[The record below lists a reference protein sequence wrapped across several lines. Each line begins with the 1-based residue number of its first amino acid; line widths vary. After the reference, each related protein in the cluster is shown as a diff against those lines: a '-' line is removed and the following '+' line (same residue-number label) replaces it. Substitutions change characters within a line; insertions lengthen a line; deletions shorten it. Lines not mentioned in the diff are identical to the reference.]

1 MNNNKLLPLSAAAV
15 AVLCSISSLAS
26 ANNKADEVVVS
37 ANRFEQPISSIL
49 APVTVVTR
57 EDIDHWQSNTVIDVL
72 QRLPGVDVSQSGGM
86 GQLSS
91 LYIRGTESRHVLV
104 LIDGVRLNQAGI
116 SGSSDMSQIPIS
128 LVQRIEYIRG
138 ARSAVYGSDAIG
150 GVVNII
156 TRRDNDGTTLNAGIG
171 SHGYQNYNGSTQQK
185 IGENTTV
192 TAAGAYT
199 YTKGFDVEARGNT
212 GNYPNGYPQPDK
224 DGFQNKTLWLGVE
237 HQFTTDISA
246 YARAYGYDNRT
257 NYDGFYSEN
266 KATKVSNLVDT
277 RKLSSRTYETGVNYH
292 YDAYSASLLGSYSH
306 AKDYNY
312 DPRHGQYGLFSN
324 LDESKQYNL
333 QWGNSYKLDKGTVSA
348 GVDYQ
353 RQSVE
358 PSSYTM
364 ISEKQTL
371 NNTGLY
377 FTGQYALLNSVT
389 AEAAIRS
396 DHNSEFNWHTTWQSG
411 LSWEFYDGYKLI
423 GSYATAYKAPN
434 LSQLYAY
441 SSSSWGTTKGN
452 PNLKPEESK
461 QWEVGVE
468 GTTGPLFWQLNA
480 YHNDID
486 NLIDYKQGFPVS
498 TYENIGKAEI
508 KGLEWV
514 GELDTGIFQH
524 QLTYQYV
531 DPRNKDT
538 DKVLARRTKQQ
549 VKYQLDWPIYSVD
562 MGLTYQYI
570 GSRYD
575 TAFYDNAPSQR
586 IKVGGV
592 SLWDLTAAY
601 PITSHLTIRG
611 KIANMFDKDYET
623 AYGYRT
629 AGREYFLTGSYNF

>member
-1 MNNNKLLPLSAAAV
+1 MNNKKSLPLSAAAL
-15 AVLCSISSLAS
+15 AVLCATSSLAS
-26 ANNKADEVVVS
+26 ANNKTDQVVVS

-72 QRLPGVDVSQSGGM
+72 RRLPGVDIAQNGGM
-86 GQLSS
+86 GQQSS
-91 LYIRGTESRHVLV
+91 LFIRGTESRHVLV

-138 ARSAVYGSDAIG
+138 ARSAVYGSDAVG

-171 SHGYQNYNGSTQQK
+171 PHSYQNYNGSTQQK

-192 TAAGAYT
+192 TAAAAYT
-199 YTKGFDVEARGNT
+199 HTKGFDLAPKEVSPRQ
-212 GNYPNGYPQPDK
+212 YDK
-224 DGFQNKTLWLGVE
+224 DGFLSKSLWLGVE
-237 HQFTTDISA
+237 HQFSSEILA

-257 NYDGFYSEN
+257 SYDVSEY
-266 KATKVSNLVDT
+266 AGVSVDT
-277 RKLSSRTYETGVNYH
+277 RKLYSRTYETGLKYH
-292 YDAYSASLLGSYSH
+292 QGKYSSSLMGSYGYS
-306 AKDYNY
+306 KDYNF
-312 DPRHGQYGLFSN
+312 DPRKGQYSESAN
-324 LDESKQYNL
+324 LDESKQYNI
-333 QWGNSYKLDKGTVSA
+333 QWGNSYLLDKGNISA
-348 GVDYQ
+348 GIDYQ
-353 RQSVE
+353 RQSIE
-358 PSSYTM
+358 PSSYAM
-364 ISEKQTL
+364 INEKQTL
-371 NNTGLY
+371 NNTGIYL
-377 FTGQYALLNSVT
+377 TGQYAIIDSVT

-396 DHNSEFNWHTTWQSG
+396 DHHSEFNWHTTWQSG
-411 LSWEFYDGYKLI
+411 LSWEFHEGYKLV

-434 LSQLYAY
+434 LTQLYAY
-441 SSSSWGTTKGN
+441 SSSAYGTTLGN

-461 QWEVGVE
+461 QWEIGVE
-468 GTTGPLFWQLNA
+468 GTTGPLFWQVNA

-486 NLIDYKQGFPVS
+486 NLIAYKSGYPTS
-498 TYENIGKAEI
+498 TYENIGEAEI
-508 KGLEWV
+508 KGVEWV
-514 GELDTGIFQH
+514 GEFETGILHH
-524 QLTYQYV
+524 QVTYQYV
-531 DPRNKDT
+531 DPRNKKT
-538 DKVLARRTKQQ
+538 DKVLERRAKQQ
-549 VKYQLDWPIYSVD
+549 VKYQLDWAIDKVD
-562 MGLTYQYI
+562 IGLTYQYI

-575 TAFYDNAPSQR
+575 NDYSQFPSRRVKQ
-586 IKVGGV
+586 GGV

>member
-1 MNNNKLLPLSAAAV
+1 MNNKKSLPLSAAAL
-15 AVLCSISSLAS
+15 AVLCATSSLAS
-26 ANNKADEVVVS
+26 ANNKTDQVVVS

-72 QRLPGVDVSQSGGM
+72 RRLPGVDIAQNGGM
-86 GQLSS
+86 GQQSS
-91 LYIRGTESRHVLV
+91 LFIRGTESRHVLV

-138 ARSAVYGSDAIG
+138 ARTAVYGSDAVG

-156 TRRDNDGTTLNAGIG
+156 TRRDNDGITLNAGIG
-171 SHGYQNYNGSTQQK
+171 SHSYQNYNGSTQQK

-199 YTKGFDVEARGNT
+199 HTKGFDLAPKEVSPRQ
-212 GNYPNGYPQPDK
+212 YDK
-224 DGFQNKTLWLGVE
+224 DGFLSKSLWLGVE
-237 HQFTTDISA
+237 HQFSSEILA

-257 NYDGFYSEN
+257 SYDVSEY
-266 KATKVSNLVDT
+266 AGVSVDT
-277 RKLSSRTYETGVNYH
+277 RKLYSRTYETGLKYH
-292 YDAYSASLLGSYSH
+292 QGKYSSSLMGSYGYS
-306 AKDYNY
+306 KDYNF
-312 DPRHGQYGLFSN
+312 DPRKGQYSESAN
-324 LDESKQYNL
+324 LDESKQYNI
-333 QWGNSYKLDKGTVSA
+333 QWGNSYLLDKGNISA
-348 GVDYQ
+348 GIDYQ
-353 RQSVE
+353 RQSIE
-358 PSSYTM
+358 PSSYAM
-364 ISEKQTL
+364 INEKQTL
-371 NNTGLY
+371 NNTGIYL
-377 FTGQYALLNSVT
+377 TGQYAIIDSVT

-396 DHNSEFNWHTTWQSG
+396 DHHSEFNWHTTWQSG
-411 LSWEFYDGYKLI
+411 LSWEFHEGYKLV

-434 LSQLYAY
+434 LTQLYAY
-441 SSSSWGTTKGN
+441 SSSAYGTTLGN

-461 QWEVGVE
+461 QWEIGVE
-468 GTTGPLFWQLNA
+468 GTTGPLFWQVNA

-486 NLIDYKQGFPVS
+486 NLIAYKSGYPTS
-498 TYENIGKAEI
+498 TYENIGEAEI
-508 KGLEWV
+508 KGVEWV
-514 GELDTGIFQH
+514 GEFETGILHH
-524 QLTYQYV
+524 QVTYQYV
-531 DPRNKDT
+531 DPRNKKT
-538 DKVLARRTKQQ
+538 DKVLERRAKQQ
-549 VKYQLDWPIYSVD
+549 VKYQLDWAIDKVD

-575 TAFYDNAPSQR
+575 NDYSQFPSRRVKQ
-586 IKVGGV
+586 GGV

>member
-1 MNNNKLLPLSAAAV
+1 MNNKKSLPLSAAAL
-15 AVLCSISSLAS
+15 AVLCATSSLAS
-26 ANNKADEVVVS
+26 ANNQADQVVVS

-57 EDIDHWQSNTVIDVL
+57 EDIDHWQSNTIIDVL
-72 QRLPGVDVSQSGGM
+72 RRLPGVDISQSGGM
-86 GQLSS
+86 GQQSS
-91 LYIRGTESRHVLV
+91 LFIRGTESRHVLV

-138 ARSAVYGSDAIG
+138 ARSAVYGSDAVG

-156 TRRDNDGTTLNAGIG
+156 TRRDNDGTTLNVGIG
-171 SHGYQNYNGSTQQK
+171 SHSYQNYNGSTQQK

-199 YTKGFDVEARGNT
+199 HTKGFDLAPKEVSPRQ
-212 GNYPNGYPQPDK
+212 YDK
-224 DGFQNKTLWLGVE
+224 DGFLSKSLWLGVE
-237 HQFTTDISA
+237 HQFSSEILA

-257 NYDGFYSEN
+257 SYDVSEY
-266 KATKVSNLVDT
+266 AGVSVDT
-277 RKLSSRTYETGVNYH
+277 RKLYSRTYETGLKYH
-292 YDAYSASLLGSYSH
+292 QGKYSSSLMGSYGYS
-306 AKDYNY
+306 KDYNF
-312 DPRHGQYGLFSN
+312 DPRKGQYSESAN
-324 LDESKQYNL
+324 LDESKQYNI
-333 QWGNSYKLDKGTVSA
+333 QWGNSYLLDKGNISA
-348 GVDYQ
+348 GIDYQ
-353 RQSVE
+353 RQSIE
-358 PSSYTM
+358 PSSYAM
-364 ISEKQTL
+364 INEKQTL
-371 NNTGLY
+371 NNTGIYL
-377 FTGQYALLNSVT
+377 TGQYAIIDSVT

-396 DHNSEFNWHTTWQSG
+396 DHHSEFNWYTTWQSG
-411 LSWEFYDGYKLI
+411 LSWEFYEGYKLV

-434 LSQLYAY
+434 LTQLYAY
-441 SSSSWGTTKGN
+441 SSSAYGTTLGN
-452 PNLKPEESK
+452 PSLKPEESK

-468 GTTGPLFWQLNA
+468 GTTGPLFWQVNT

-486 NLIDYKQGFPVS
+486 NLIAYKAGNPIS
-498 TYENIGKAEI
+498 SYENIGEAEI
-508 KGLEWV
+508 KGIEWV
-514 GELDTGIFQH
+514 GEFETGILHH
-524 QLTYQYV
+524 QVTYQYV
-531 DPRNKDT
+531 DPRNKKT
-538 DKVLARRTKQQ
+538 DKVLERRAKQQ
-549 VKYQLDWPIYSVD
+549 VKYQLDWAIDKVD

-575 TAFYDNAPSQR
+575 NDYSQWPSKR
-586 IKVGGV
+586 IKLGGV

>member
-1 MNNNKLLPLSAAAV
+1 MNKSKLLPLSVAAM
-15 AVLCSISSLAS
+15 AVLCGISSLAS
-26 ANNKADEVVVS
+26 ANNKSDEMVVS

-72 QRLPGVDVSQSGGM
+72 RRLPGVDIAQYGGI
-86 GQLSS
+86 GQQSS
-91 LYIRGTESRHVLV
+91 LFIRGSESRHVLV

-156 TRRDNDGTTLNAGIG
+156 TRRDNVGTTLNAGIG
-171 SHGYQNYNGSTQQK
+171 SYGYQNYNGSTQQK

-192 TAAGAYT
+192 TAAAAYT
-199 YTKGFDVEARGNT
+199 YTKGFDLAPKDVSPRD
-212 GNYPNGYPQPDK
+212 YDK
-224 DGFQNKTLWLGVE
+224 DGFLNKSLWLGVE
-237 HQFTTDISA
+237 HQLSSEISA

-257 NYDGFYSEN
+257 RYDASEYSG
-266 KATKVSNLVDT
+266 VRVDT
-277 RKLSSRTYETGVNYH
+277 RKLYSRTYETGVKYH
-292 YDAYSASLLGSYSH
+292 QNQYSTSLSGSYSYV
-306 AKDYNY
+306 KDYNF
-312 DPRHGQYGLFSN
+312 DPRQGQYASSSN
-324 LDESKQYNL
+324 LDESKQYNI
-333 QWGNSYKLDKGTVSA
+333 QWGNNYRLDKGNMSA
-348 GVDYQ
+348 GIDYQ
-353 RQSVE
+353 RQSIE
-358 PSSYTM
+358 PNGYALITKKETM
-364 ISEKQTL
+364 

-377 FTGQYALLNSVT
+377 LTGQYSFVDSVI
-389 AEAAIRS
+389 AEAAVRT
-396 DHNSEFNWHTTWQSG
+396 DHHSEFNWHTSWQSG
-411 LSWEFYDGYKLI
+411 LSWEFYDGYKLV

-441 SSSSWGTTKGN
+441 SSSNWGTTKGN

-461 QWEVGVE
+461 QWEIGVE
-468 GTTGPLFWQLNA
+468 GITGPLFWQINA

-486 NLIDYKQGFPVS
+486 NLIEYKYGNFIN

-508 KGLEWV
+508 KGIEWV
-514 GELDTGIFQH
+514 GEFSTGFLHH

-531 DPRNKDT
+531 DPRNKKT
-538 DKVLARRTKQQ
+538 NKVLERRAKQQ
-549 VKYQLDWPIYSVD
+549 VKYQLDWNIAEVD
-562 MGLTYQYI
+562 MGLTYHYI

-575 TAFYDNAPSQR
+575 NDFSQSPSKRLKQ
-586 IKVGGV
+586 GGV

-601 PITSHLTIRG
+601 PITSQLTIRG

>member
-1 MNNNKLLPLSAAAV
+1 MNNKKLLPLSAAAL
-15 AVLCSISSLAS
+15 AVLCSIPSLAS
-26 ANNKADEVVVS
+26 GNSQSDQLVVS

-72 QRLPGVDVSQSGGM
+72 RRLPGVDIGQSGGM
-86 GQLSS
+86 GQQSS
-91 LYIRGTESRHVLV
+91 LFIRGTESRHVLV

-138 ARSAVYGSDAIG
+138 ARSAVYGSDAVG

-171 SHGYQNYNGSTQQK
+171 SHSYQNYNGSTQQK

-199 YTKGFDVEARGNT
+199 HTKGFDLAPKDVSPRQ
-212 GNYPNGYPQPDK
+212 YDK
-224 DGFQNKTLWLGVE
+224 DGFLSKSLWLGIE
-237 HQFTTDISA
+237 HQFSSEILA

-257 NYDGFYSEN
+257 NYDVSEY
-266 KATKVSNLVDT
+266 AGLSVDT
-277 RKLSSRTYETGVNYH
+277 RKLYSRTYETGLKYH
-292 YDAYSASLLGSYSH
+292 QGKYSSSLMGSYGYS
-306 AKDYNY
+306 KDYNF
-312 DPRHGQYGLFSN
+312 DPRKGQYSESAN
-324 LDESKQYNL
+324 LDESKQYNI
-333 QWGNSYKLDKGTVSA
+333 QWGNSYLLDKGNISA

-353 RQSVE
+353 RQSIE
-358 PSSYTM
+358 PSSYAM

-371 NNTGLY
+371 NNTGIYL
-377 FTGQYALLNSVT
+377 TGQYAIIDSVT

-396 DHNSEFNWHTTWQSG
+396 DHHSEFNWHTTWQSG
-411 LSWEFYDGYKLI
+411 LSWEFYEGYKLI

-434 LSQLYAY
+434 LTQLYAY
-441 SSSSWGTTKGN
+441 SSSAYGTTLGN

-461 QWEVGVE
+461 QWEIGVE
-468 GTTGPLFWQLNA
+468 GTTGPLFWQVNA

-486 NLIDYKQGFPVS
+486 NLIAYKAGNPIS
-498 TYENIGKAEI
+498 SYENIGEAEI
-508 KGLEWV
+508 KGIEWV
-514 GELDTGIFQH
+514 GEFETGVLHH
-524 QLTYQYV
+524 QVTYQYI
-531 DPRNKDT
+531 DPRNKKT
-538 DKVLARRTKQQ
+538 DKILERRAKQQ
-549 VKYQLDWPIYSVD
+549 VKYQLDWAIDKVD

-575 TAFYDNAPSQR
+575 NDYSQFPSRRVKQ
-586 IKVGGV
+586 GGV

>member
-1 MNNNKLLPLSAAAV
+1 MNNKKLLPLSAAAL
-15 AVLCSISSLAS
+15 AVLCSIPSLAS
-26 ANNKADEVVVS
+26 GNSQSDQLVVS

-72 QRLPGVDVSQSGGM
+72 RRLPGVDIAQSGGM
-86 GQLSS
+86 GQQSS
-91 LYIRGTESRHVLV
+91 LFIRGTESRHVLV

-138 ARSAVYGSDAIG
+138 ARSAVYGSDAVG

-171 SHGYQNYNGSTQQK
+171 SHSYQNYNGSTQQK

-199 YTKGFDVEARGNT
+199 HTKGFDLAPKDVSPRQ
-212 GNYPNGYPQPDK
+212 YDK
-224 DGFQNKTLWLGVE
+224 DGFLSKSLWLGIE
-237 HQFTTDISA
+237 HQFSSEILA

-257 NYDGFYSEN
+257 NYDVSEY
-266 KATKVSNLVDT
+266 AGLSVDT
-277 RKLSSRTYETGVNYH
+277 RKLYSRTYETGLKYH
-292 YDAYSASLLGSYSH
+292 QGKYSSSLMGSYGYS
-306 AKDYNY
+306 KDYNF
-312 DPRHGQYGLFSN
+312 DPRKGQYSESAN
-324 LDESKQYNL
+324 LDESKQYNI
-333 QWGNSYKLDKGTVSA
+333 QWGNSYLLDKGNISA

-353 RQSVE
+353 RQSIE
-358 PSSYTM
+358 PSSYAM

-371 NNTGLY
+371 NNTGIYL
-377 FTGQYALLNSVT
+377 TGQYAIIDSVT

-396 DHNSEFNWHTTWQSG
+396 DHHSEFNWHTTWQSG
-411 LSWEFYDGYKLI
+411 LSWEFYEGYKLI

-434 LSQLYAY
+434 LTQLYAY
-441 SSSSWGTTKGN
+441 SSSAYGTTLGN

-461 QWEVGVE
+461 QWEIGVE
-468 GTTGPLFWQLNA
+468 GTTGPLFWQVNA

-486 NLIDYKQGFPVS
+486 NLIAYKAGNPIS
-498 TYENIGKAEI
+498 SYENIGEAEI
-508 KGLEWV
+508 KGIEWV
-514 GELDTGIFQH
+514 GEFETGVLHH
-524 QLTYQYV
+524 QVTYQYIG
-531 DPRNKDT
+531 PRNKKT
-538 DKVLARRTKQQ
+538 DKILERRAKQQ
-549 VKYQLDWPIYSVD
+549 IKYQLDWNVANVD
-562 MGLTYQYI
+562 WGLTYQYI

-575 TAFYDNAPSQR
+575 KDFSQYDLSTKDYKRLKQ
-586 IKVGGV
+586 GGV
-592 SLWDLTAAY
+592 SLWDITAAY

>member
-1 MNNNKLLPLSAAAV
+1 MNNKKSQPLSAAAL
-15 AVLCSISSLAS
+15 AVLCATSSLAS
-26 ANNKADEVVVS
+26 ANNKTDQVVVS

-72 QRLPGVDVSQSGGM
+72 RRLPGVDIAQNGGM
-86 GQLSS
+86 GQQSS
-91 LYIRGTESRHVLV
+91 LFIRGTESRHVLV

-138 ARSAVYGSDAIG
+138 ARSAVYGSDAVG

-156 TRRDNDGTTLNAGIG
+156 TRRDNDGITLNAGIG
-171 SHGYQNYNGSTQQK
+171 SHSYQNYNGSTQQK

-199 YTKGFDVEARGNT
+199 HTKGFDLAPKEVSPRQ
-212 GNYPNGYPQPDK
+212 YDK
-224 DGFQNKTLWLGVE
+224 DGFLSKSLWLGVE
-237 HQFTTDISA
+237 HQFSSEILA

-257 NYDGFYSEN
+257 SYDVSEY
-266 KATKVSNLVDT
+266 AGVSVDT
-277 RKLSSRTYETGVNYH
+277 RKLYSRTYETGLKYH
-292 YDAYSASLLGSYSH
+292 QGKYSSSLMGSYGYS
-306 AKDYNY
+306 KDYNF
-312 DPRHGQYGLFSN
+312 DPRKGQYSESAN
-324 LDESKQYNL
+324 LDESKQYNI
-333 QWGNSYKLDKGTVSA
+333 QWGNSYLLDKGNISA
-348 GVDYQ
+348 GIDYQ
-353 RQSVE
+353 RQSIE
-358 PSSYTM
+358 PSSYAM
-364 ISEKQTL
+364 INEKQTL
-371 NNTGLY
+371 NNTGIYL
-377 FTGQYALLNSVT
+377 TGQYAIIDSVT

-396 DHNSEFNWHTTWQSG
+396 DHHSEFNWHTTWQSG
-411 LSWEFYDGYKLI
+411 LSWEFHEGYKLV

-434 LSQLYAY
+434 LTQLYAY
-441 SSSSWGTTKGN
+441 SSSAYGTTLGN

-461 QWEVGVE
+461 QWEIGVE
-468 GTTGPLFWQLNA
+468 GTTGPLFWQVNA

-486 NLIDYKQGFPVS
+486 NLIAYKSGYPTS
-498 TYENIGKAEI
+498 TYENIGEAEI
-508 KGLEWV
+508 KGVEWV
-514 GELDTGIFQH
+514 GEFETGILHH
-524 QLTYQYV
+524 QVTYQYV
-531 DPRNKDT
+531 DPRNKKT
-538 DKVLARRTKQQ
+538 DKVLERRAKQQ
-549 VKYQLDWPIYSVD
+549 VKYQLDWAIDKVD

-575 TAFYDNAPSQR
+575 NDYSQFPSRRVKQ
-586 IKVGGV
+586 GGV

>member
-1 MNNNKLLPLSAAAV
+1 MMNKSKLLPLSVAAM
-15 AVLCSISSLAS
+15 AVLCGISSLAS
-26 ANNKADEVVVS
+26 ANNKSDEMVVS

-72 QRLPGVDVSQSGGM
+72 RRLPGVDIAQYGGI
-86 GQLSS
+86 GQQSS
-91 LYIRGTESRHVLV
+91 LFIRGSESRHVLV

-156 TRRDNDGTTLNAGIG
+156 TRRDNVGTTLNAGIG
-171 SHGYQNYNGSTQQK
+171 SYGYQNYNGSTQQK

-192 TAAGAYT
+192 TAAAAYT
-199 YTKGFDVEARGNT
+199 YTKGFDLAPKDVSPRD
-212 GNYPNGYPQPDK
+212 YDK
-224 DGFQNKTLWLGVE
+224 DGFLNKSLWLGVE
-237 HQFTTDISA
+237 HQLSSEISA

-257 NYDGFYSEN
+257 RYDASEYSG
-266 KATKVSNLVDT
+266 VRVDT
-277 RKLSSRTYETGVNYH
+277 RKLYSRTYETGVKYH
-292 YDAYSASLLGSYSH
+292 QNQYSTSLSGSYSYV
-306 AKDYNY
+306 KDYNF
-312 DPRHGQYGLFSN
+312 DPRQGQYASSSN
-324 LDESKQYNL
+324 LDESKQYNI
-333 QWGNSYKLDKGTVSA
+333 QWGNNYRLDKGNMSA
-348 GVDYQ
+348 GIDYQ
-353 RQSVE
+353 RQSIE
-358 PSSYTM
+358 PNGYALITKKETM
-364 ISEKQTL
+364 

-377 FTGQYALLNSVT
+377 LTGQYSFVDSVI
-389 AEAAIRS
+389 AEAAVRT
-396 DHNSEFNWHTTWQSG
+396 DHHSEFNWHTSWQSG
-411 LSWEFYDGYKLI
+411 LSWEFYDGYKLV

-441 SSSSWGTTKGN
+441 SSSNWGTTKGN

-461 QWEVGVE
+461 QWEIGVE
-468 GTTGPLFWQLNA
+468 GITGPLFWQINA

-486 NLIDYKQGFPVS
+486 NLIEYKYGNFIN

-508 KGLEWV
+508 KGIEWV
-514 GELDTGIFQH
+514 GEFSTGFLHH

-531 DPRNKDT
+531 DPRNKKT
-538 DKVLARRTKQQ
+538 NKVLERRAKQQ
-549 VKYQLDWPIYSVD
+549 VKYQLDWNIAEVD
-562 MGLTYQYI
+562 MGLTYHYI

-575 TAFYDNAPSQR
+575 NDFSQSPSKRLKQ
-586 IKVGGV
+586 GGV

-601 PITSHLTIRG
+601 PITSQLTIRG

>member
-1 MNNNKLLPLSAAAV
+1 MNNKKSLPLSAAAL
-15 AVLCSISSLAS
+15 AVLCATSSLAS
-26 ANNKADEVVVS
+26 ANNQADQVVVS

-57 EDIDHWQSNTVIDVL
+57 EDIDHWQSNTIIDVL
-72 QRLPGVDVSQSGGM
+72 RRLPGVDIAQNGGM
-86 GQLSS
+86 GQQSS
-91 LYIRGTESRHVLV
+91 LFIRGTESRHVLV
-104 LIDGVRLNQAGI
+104 LIDGIRLNQAGI

-138 ARSAVYGSDAIG
+138 ARSAVYGSDAVG

-171 SHGYQNYNGSTQQK
+171 SHSYQNYNGSTQQK

-199 YTKGFDVEARGNT
+199 HTKGFDLAPKEVSPRQ
-212 GNYPNGYPQPDK
+212 YDK
-224 DGFQNKTLWLGVE
+224 DGFLSKSLWLGVE
-237 HQFTTDISA
+237 HQFSSEILA

-257 NYDGFYSEN
+257 SYDVSEY
-266 KATKVSNLVDT
+266 AGVSVDT
-277 RKLSSRTYETGVNYH
+277 RKLYSRTYETGLKYH
-292 YDAYSASLLGSYSH
+292 QGKYSSSLMGSYGYS
-306 AKDYNY
+306 KDYNF
-312 DPRHGQYGLFSN
+312 DPRKGQYSESAN
-324 LDESKQYNL
+324 LDESKQYNI
-333 QWGNSYKLDKGTVSA
+333 QWGNSYLLDKGNISA
-348 GVDYQ
+348 GIDYQ
-353 RQSVE
+353 RQSIE
-358 PSSYTM
+358 PSSYAM
-364 ISEKQTL
+364 INEKQTL
-371 NNTGLY
+371 NNTGIYL
-377 FTGQYALLNSVT
+377 TGQYAIIDSVT

-396 DHNSEFNWHTTWQSG
+396 DHHSEFNWHTTWQSG
-411 LSWEFYDGYKLI
+411 LSWEFYEGYKLV

-434 LSQLYAY
+434 LTQLYAY
-441 SSSSWGTTKGN
+441 SSSAYGTTLGN
-452 PNLKPEESK
+452 PSLKPEESK

-468 GTTGPLFWQLNA
+468 GTTGPLFWQVNA

-486 NLIDYKQGFPVS
+486 NLIAYKAGNPIS
-498 TYENIGKAEI
+498 SYENIGEAEI
-508 KGLEWV
+508 KGIEWV
-514 GELDTGIFQH
+514 GEFETGILHH
-524 QLTYQYV
+524 QVTYQYV
-531 DPRNKDT
+531 DPRNKKT
-538 DKVLARRTKQQ
+538 DKVLERRAKQQ
-549 VKYQLDWPIYSVD
+549 VKYQLDWAIDKVD

-575 TAFYDNAPSQR
+575 NDYSQWPSKR
-586 IKVGGV
+586 IKLGGV

>member
-1 MNNNKLLPLSAAAV
+1 MNNKKSLPLSAAAL
-15 AVLCSISSLAS
+15 AVLCATSSLAS
-26 ANNKADEVVVS
+26 ANNKTDQVVVS

-72 QRLPGVDVSQSGGM
+72 RRLPGVDIAQNGGM
-86 GQLSS
+86 GQQSS
-91 LYIRGTESRHVLV
+91 LFIRGTESRHVLV

-138 ARSAVYGSDAIG
+138 ARSAVYGSDAVG

-171 SHGYQNYNGSTQQK
+171 SHSYQNYNGSTQQK

-199 YTKGFDVEARGNT
+199 HTKGFDIEARGNT
-212 GNYPNGYPQPDK
+212 GGGPQPDK
-224 DGFQNKTLWLGVE
+224 DGFLNKTLWLGVE
-237 HQFTTDISA
+237 HQFSSDLSA

-257 NYDGFYSEN
+257 SYDGTP
-266 KATKVSNLVDT
+266 ADT
-277 RKLSSRTYETGVNYH
+277 RKLYSRTYESGLKYANGK
-292 YDAYSASLLGSYSH
+292 YSTSLLGSYSH
-306 AKDYNY
+306 MKDYNY
-312 DPRHGQYGLFSN
+312 NYHNGRYGSGSVI
-324 LDESKQYNL
+324 DESDQYNF
-333 QWGNSYKLDKGTVSA
+333 QWGNSYRLEKGNISA

-353 RQSVE
+353 RQSIE
-358 PSSYTM
+358 PGGYTM
-364 ISEKQTL
+364 TSKKETV
-371 NNTGLY
+371 NNTGIYL
-377 FTGQYALLNSVT
+377 TGQYALIDSVS
-389 AEAAIRS
+389 AEGAVRS
-396 DHNSEFNWHTTWQSG
+396 DHYSEFNWHTTWQSG
-411 LSWEFYDGYKLI
+411 LSWEFYDGYKII

-434 LSQLYAY
+434 LGQLYTDNVA
-441 SSSSWGTTKGN
+441 WNIKGN

-461 QWEVGVE
+461 QWEIGLE
-468 GTTGPLFWQLNA
+468 GETGLLFWQLTGYENE
-480 YHNDID
+480 IT
-486 NLIDYKQGFPVS
+486 NLIDFTTDPV
-498 TYENIGKAEI
+498 TYASSYNNIGKAKI
-508 KGLEWV
+508 KGVEWN
-514 GELDTGIFQH
+514 GELQTGLFSH
-524 QLTYQYV
+524 QLTLQYL
-531 DPRNKDT
+531 DPRNEKT
-538 DKVLARRTKQQ
+538 NKVLNRRAKQQ
-549 VKYQLDWPIYSVD
+549 VKYQLDWNIAALD

-575 TAFYDNAPSQR
+575 INETYQR
-586 IKVGGV
+586 TKVGGV
-592 SLWDLTAAY
+592 SIWDLTAAY

>member
-1 MNNNKLLPLSAAAV
+1 MNNKKSLPLSAAAL
-15 AVLCSISSLAS
+15 AVLCATSFLAS
-26 ANNKADEVVVS
+26 ANNQADQVVVS

-72 QRLPGVDVSQSGGM
+72 RRLPGVDISQSGGM
-86 GQLSS
+86 GQQSS
-91 LYIRGTESRHVLV
+91 LFIRGTESRHVLV

-138 ARSAVYGSDAIG
+138 ARSAVYGSDAVG

-171 SHGYQNYNGSTQQK
+171 SHSYQNYNGSTQQK

-199 YTKGFDVEARGNT
+199 HTKGFDVEARGNT
-212 GNYPNGYPQPDK
+212 GGGPQPDK
-224 DGFQNKTLWLGVE
+224 DGFLNKTLWLGVE
-237 HQFTTDISA
+237 HQFSSDLSA

-257 NYDGFYSEN
+257 SYDGTP
-266 KATKVSNLVDT
+266 ADT
-277 RKLSSRTYETGVNYH
+277 RKLYSRTYESGLK
-292 YDAYSASLLGSYSH
+292 YSNGKYSTSLLGSYSH
-306 AKDYNY
+306 MKDYNY
-312 DPRHGQYGLFSN
+312 NYHNGRYGSGSVI
-324 LDESKQYNL
+324 DESDQYNF
-333 QWGNSYKLDKGTVSA
+333 QWGNSYRLEKGNISA

-353 RQSVE
+353 RQSIE
-358 PSSYTM
+358 PGGYTM
-364 ISEKQTL
+364 TSKKETV
-371 NNTGLY
+371 NNTGIYL
-377 FTGQYALLNSVT
+377 TGQYALIDSVT
-389 AEAAIRS
+389 AEGAVRS
-396 DHNSEFNWHTTWQSG
+396 DHYSEFNWHTTWQSG

-434 LSQLYAY
+434 LGQLYTDNVA
-441 SSSSWGTTKGN
+441 WNIKGN

-461 QWEVGVE
+461 QWEIGLE
-468 GTTGPLFWQLNA
+468 GETGLLFWQLTGYENE
-480 YHNDID
+480 IT
-486 NLIDYKQGFPVS
+486 NLIDFTTDPV
-498 TYENIGKAEI
+498 TYASSYNNIGKAKI
-508 KGLEWV
+508 KGVEWN
-514 GELDTGIFQH
+514 GELQTGLFSH
-524 QLTYQYV
+524 QLTLQYL
-531 DPRNKDT
+531 DPRNEKT
-538 DKVLARRTKQQ
+538 NKVLNRRAKQQ
-549 VKYQLDWPIYSVD
+549 VKYQLDWSIAAVD

-570 GSRYD
+570 GKRYD
-575 TAFYDNAPSQR
+575 INETYQR
-586 IKVGGV
+586 TKVGGV

>member
-1 MNNNKLLPLSAAAV
+1 MNKSKLLPLSVAAM
-15 AVLCSISSLAS
+15 AVLCGISSLAS
-26 ANNKADEVVVS
+26 ANNKSDEMVVS

-72 QRLPGVDVSQSGGM
+72 RRLPGVDIAQYGGI
-86 GQLSS
+86 GQQSS
-91 LYIRGTESRHVLV
+91 LFIRGSESRHVLV

-156 TRRDNDGTTLNAGIG
+156 TRRDNVGTTLNAGIG
-171 SHGYQNYNGSTQQK
+171 SYGYQNYNGSTQQK

-192 TAAGAYT
+192 TAAAAYT
-199 YTKGFDVEARGNT
+199 YTKGFDLAPKDVSPRD
-212 GNYPNGYPQPDK
+212 YDK
-224 DGFQNKTLWLGVE
+224 DGFLNKSLWLGVE
-237 HQFTTDISA
+237 HQLSSEISA

-257 NYDGFYSEN
+257 RYDASEYSG
-266 KATKVSNLVDT
+266 VRVDT
-277 RKLSSRTYETGVNYH
+277 RKLYSRTYETGVKYH
-292 YDAYSASLLGSYSH
+292 QNQYSTSLSGSYSYV
-306 AKDYNY
+306 KDYNF
-312 DPRHGQYGLFSN
+312 DPRQGQYASSSN
-324 LDESKQYNL
+324 LDESKQYNI
-333 QWGNSYKLDKGTVSA
+333 QWGNNYRLDKGNISA
-348 GVDYQ
+348 GIDYQ
-353 RQSVE
+353 RQSIE
-358 PSSYTM
+358 PNGYALITKKETM
-364 ISEKQTL
+364 

-377 FTGQYALLNSVT
+377 LTGQYSFVDSVI
-389 AEAAIRS
+389 AEAAVRT
-396 DHNSEFNWHTTWQSG
+396 DHHSEFNWHTSWQSG
-411 LSWEFYDGYKLI
+411 LSWEFYDGYKLV

-441 SSSSWGTTKGN
+441 SSSNWGTTKGN

-461 QWEVGVE
+461 QWEIGVE
-468 GTTGPLFWQLNA
+468 GITGPLFWQINA

-486 NLIDYKQGFPVS
+486 NLIEYKYGNFIN

-508 KGLEWV
+508 KGIEWV
-514 GELDTGIFQH
+514 GEFSTSFLHH

-531 DPRNKDT
+531 DPRNKKT
-538 DKVLARRTKQQ
+538 NKVLERRAKQQ
-549 VKYQLDWPIYSVD
+549 VKYQLDWNIAEVD
-562 MGLTYQYI
+562 MGLTYHYI

-575 TAFYDNAPSQR
+575 NDFSQSPSKRLKQ
-586 IKVGGV
+586 GGV

-601 PITSHLTIRG
+601 PITSQLTIRG

>member
-15 AVLCSISSLAS
+15 AVLCGVSSLAS
-26 ANNKADEVVVS
+26 ANNKTDEVVVS

-72 QRLPGVDVSQSGGM
+72 RRLPGVDIAQNGGM
-86 GQLSS
+86 GQQSS
-91 LYIRGTESRHVLV
+91 LFIRGTESRHVLV

-199 YTKGFDVEARGNT
+199 YTKGFDLAPKEVSPRQ
-212 GNYPNGYPQPDK
+212 YDK
-224 DGFQNKTLWLGVE
+224 DGFLNKTLWLGIE
-237 HQFTTDISA
+237 HQFTSDVSA

-257 NYDGFYSEN
+257 DYDTSEYN
-266 KATKVSNLVDT
+266 GVSVDT
-277 RKLSSRTYETGVNYH
+277 RKLYSRTYETGLKYH
-292 YDAYSASLLGSYSH
+292 NDRYSTSLMGSYSH
-306 AKDYNY
+306 VKDYNY
-312 DPRHGQYGLFSN
+312 DPKQGQYGANAN
-324 LDESKQYNL
+324 LDESSQYNI
-333 QWGNSYKLDKGTVSA
+333 QWGNSYLLDKGNISA

-353 RQSVE
+353 RQSIE
-358 PSSYTM
+358 PSSYTI

-371 NNTGLY
+371 NNTGIYL
-377 FTGQYALLNSVT
+377 TGQYAVIDSVT

-396 DHNSEFNWHTTWQSG
+396 DHHSEFNWHTTWQSG
-411 LSWEFYDGYKLI
+411 LSWEFYEGYKLV

-434 LSQLYAY
+434 LTQLYAY
-441 SSSSWGTTKGN
+441 SSSVYGTTIGN

-486 NLIDYKQGFPVS
+486 NLIASYKPGKS
-498 TYENIGKAEI
+498 ITSYENIGEAEI
-508 KGLEWV
+508 KGVEWV
-514 GELDTGIFQH
+514 GEFETGIFQH
-524 QLTYQYV
+524 QVTYQYV
-531 DPRNKDT
+531 DPRNKKT
-538 DKVLARRTKQQ
+538 DNVLERRAKQQ
-549 VKYQLDWPIYSVD
+549 VKYQLDWSIDKID

-575 TAFYDNAPSQR
+575 NDYSQWPYKR
-586 IKVGGV
+586 VKLGGV

>member
-1 MNNNKLLPLSAAAV
+1 MNNKKLLPLSAAAL
-15 AVLCSISSLAS
+15 AVLCSIPSLAS
-26 ANNKADEVVVS
+26 GNSQSDQLVVS

-72 QRLPGVDVSQSGGM
+72 RRLPGVDIAQSGGM
-86 GQLSS
+86 GQQSS
-91 LYIRGTESRHVLV
+91 LFIRGTESRHVLV

-138 ARSAVYGSDAIG
+138 ARSAVYGSDAVG

-171 SHGYQNYNGSTQQK
+171 SHSYQNYNGSTQQK

-199 YTKGFDVEARGNT
+199 HTKGFDLAPKDVSPRQ
-212 GNYPNGYPQPDK
+212 YDK
-224 DGFQNKTLWLGVE
+224 DGFLSKSLWLGIE
-237 HQFTTDISA
+237 HQFSSEILA

-257 NYDGFYSEN
+257 NYDVSEY
-266 KATKVSNLVDT
+266 AGLSVDT
-277 RKLSSRTYETGVNYH
+277 RKLYSRTYETGLKYH
-292 YDAYSASLLGSYSH
+292 QGKYSSSLMGSYGYS
-306 AKDYNY
+306 KDYNF
-312 DPRHGQYGLFSN
+312 DPRKGQYSESAN
-324 LDESKQYNL
+324 LDESKQYNI
-333 QWGNSYKLDKGTVSA
+333 QWGNSYLLDKGNISA

-353 RQSVE
+353 RQSIE
-358 PSSYTM
+358 PSSYAM

-371 NNTGLY
+371 NNTGIYL
-377 FTGQYALLNSVT
+377 TGQYAIIDSVT

-396 DHNSEFNWHTTWQSG
+396 DHHSEFNWHTTWQSG
-411 LSWEFYDGYKLI
+411 LSWEFYEGYKLI

-434 LSQLYAY
+434 LTQLYAY
-441 SSSSWGTTKGN
+441 SSSAYGTTLGN

-461 QWEVGVE
+461 QWEIGVE
-468 GTTGPLFWQLNA
+468 GTTGPLFWQVNA

-486 NLIDYKQGFPVS
+486 NLIAYKAGNPIS
-498 TYENIGKAEI
+498 SYENIGEAEI
-508 KGLEWV
+508 KGIEWV
-514 GELDTGIFQH
+514 GEFETGVLHH
-524 QLTYQYV
+524 QVTYQYV
-531 DPRNKDT
+531 DPRNKKT
-538 DKVLARRTKQQ
+538 DKVLERRAKQQ
-549 VKYQLDWPIYSVD
+549 VKYQLDWAIDKVD

-575 TAFYDNAPSQR
+575 NDYSQFPSRRVKQ
-586 IKVGGV
+586 GGV

>member
-1 MNNNKLLPLSAAAV
+1 MNNKKSLPLSAAAL
-15 AVLCSISSLAS
+15 AVLCATSSLAS
-26 ANNKADEVVVS
+26 ANNQADQVVVS

-57 EDIDHWQSNTVIDVL
+57 EDIDHWQSNTIIDVL
-72 QRLPGVDVSQSGGM
+72 RRLPGVDISQSGGM
-86 GQLSS
+86 GQQSS
-91 LYIRGTESRHVLV
+91 LFIRGTESRHVLV

-138 ARSAVYGSDAIG
+138 ARSAVYGSDAVG

-171 SHGYQNYNGSTQQK
+171 SHSYQNYNGSTQQK

-199 YTKGFDVEARGNT
+199 HTKGFDLAPKEVSPRQ
-212 GNYPNGYPQPDK
+212 YDK
-224 DGFQNKTLWLGVE
+224 DGFLSKSLWLGVE
-237 HQFTTDISA
+237 HQFSSEILA

-257 NYDGFYSEN
+257 SYDVSEY
-266 KATKVSNLVDT
+266 AGVSVDT
-277 RKLSSRTYETGVNYH
+277 RKLYSRTYETGLKYH
-292 YDAYSASLLGSYSH
+292 QGKYSSSLMGSYGYS
-306 AKDYNY
+306 KDYNF
-312 DPRHGQYGLFSN
+312 DPRKGQYSESAN
-324 LDESKQYNL
+324 LDESKQYNI
-333 QWGNSYKLDKGTVSA
+333 QWGNSYLLDKGNISA
-348 GVDYQ
+348 GIDYQ
-353 RQSVE
+353 RQSIE
-358 PSSYTM
+358 PSSYAM
-364 ISEKQTL
+364 INEKQTL
-371 NNTGLY
+371 NNTGIYL
-377 FTGQYALLNSVT
+377 TGQYAIIDSVT

-396 DHNSEFNWHTTWQSG
+396 DHHSEFNWHTTWQSG
-411 LSWEFYDGYKLI
+411 LSWEFYEGYKLV

-434 LSQLYAY
+434 LTQLYAY
-441 SSSSWGTTKGN
+441 SSSAYGTTLGN
-452 PNLKPEESK
+452 PSLKPEESK

-468 GTTGPLFWQLNA
+468 GTTGPLFWQVNA

-486 NLIDYKQGFPVS
+486 NLIAYKAGNPIS
-498 TYENIGKAEI
+498 SYENIGEAEI
-508 KGLEWV
+508 KGIEWV
-514 GELDTGIFQH
+514 GEFETGILHH
-524 QLTYQYV
+524 QVTYQYV
-531 DPRNKDT
+531 DPRNKKT
-538 DKVLARRTKQQ
+538 DKVLERRAKQQ
-549 VKYQLDWPIYSVD
+549 VKYQLDWAIDKVD

-575 TAFYDNAPSQR
+575 NDYSQWPSKR
-586 IKVGGV
+586 IKLGGV

>member
-1 MNNNKLLPLSAAAV
+1 MNNKKSLPLSAAAL
-15 AVLCSISSLAS
+15 AVLCATSFLAS
-26 ANNKADEVVVS
+26 ANNQADQVVVS

-72 QRLPGVDVSQSGGM
+72 RRLPGVDISQSGGM
-86 GQLSS
+86 GQQSS
-91 LYIRGTESRHVLV
+91 LFIRGTESRHVLV
-104 LIDGVRLNQAGI
+104 LIDGIRLNQAGI

-138 ARSAVYGSDAIG
+138 ARSAVYGSDAVG

-171 SHGYQNYNGSTQQK
+171 SHSHQNYNGSTQQK

-199 YTKGFDVEARGNT
+199 HTKGFDLAPKEVSPRQ
-212 GNYPNGYPQPDK
+212 YDK
-224 DGFQNKTLWLGVE
+224 DGFLSKSLWLGVE
-237 HQFTTDISA
+237 HQFSSEIIA

-257 NYDGFYSEN
+257 SYDVSEY
-266 KATKVSNLVDT
+266 AGVSVDT
-277 RKLSSRTYETGVNYH
+277 RKLYSRTYETGLKYH
-292 YDAYSASLLGSYSH
+292 QGKYSSSLMGSYGYS
-306 AKDYNY
+306 KDYNF
-312 DPRHGQYGLFSN
+312 DPRKGQYSESTN
-324 LDESKQYNL
+324 LDESKQYNI
-333 QWGNSYKLDKGTVSA
+333 QWGNSYLLDKGNISA
-348 GVDYQ
+348 GIDYQ
-353 RQSVE
+353 RQSIE
-358 PSSYTM
+358 PSSYAM
-364 ISEKQTL
+364 INEKQTL
-371 NNTGLY
+371 NNTGIYL
-377 FTGQYALLNSVT
+377 TGQYAIIDSVT

-396 DHNSEFNWHTTWQSG
+396 DHHSEFDWHTTWQSG
-411 LSWEFYDGYKLI
+411 LSWEFYDGYKLV

-434 LSQLYAY
+434 LTQLYAY
-441 SSSSWGTTKGN
+441 SSSVYGTTLGN
-452 PNLKPEESK
+452 PSLKPEESK
-461 QWEVGVE
+461 QWEIGVE
-468 GTTGPLFWQLNA
+468 GTTGPLFWQVNA

-486 NLIDYKQGFPVS
+486 NLIAYKSGYPTS
-498 TYENIGKAEI
+498 TYENIGEAEI
-508 KGLEWV
+508 KGVEWV
-514 GELDTGIFQH
+514 GEFETGILHH
-524 QLTYQYV
+524 QVTYQYV
-531 DPRNKDT
+531 DPRNKKT
-538 DKVLARRTKQQ
+538 DKVLERRAKQQ
-549 VKYQLDWPIYSVD
+549 VKYQLDWAIDKVD

-575 TAFYDNAPSQR
+575 NDYSQFPSRRVKQ
-586 IKVGGV
+586 GGV

>member
-1 MNNNKLLPLSAAAV
+1 MNNKKSLPLSAAAL
-15 AVLCSISSLAS
+15 AVLCATSSLAS
-26 ANNKADEVVVS
+26 ANNKTDQVVVS

-72 QRLPGVDVSQSGGM
+72 RRLPGVDIAQNGGM
-86 GQLSS
+86 GQQSS
-91 LYIRGTESRHVLV
+91 LFIRGTESRHVLV

-138 ARSAVYGSDAIG
+138 ARSAVYGSDAVG

-171 SHGYQNYNGSTQQK
+171 SHSYQNYNGSTQQK

-199 YTKGFDVEARGNT
+199 HTKGFDLAPKEVSPRQ
-212 GNYPNGYPQPDK
+212 YDK
-224 DGFQNKTLWLGVE
+224 DGFLSKSLWLGVE
-237 HQFTTDISA
+237 HQFSSEILA

-257 NYDGFYSEN
+257 SYDVSEY
-266 KATKVSNLVDT
+266 AGVSVDT
-277 RKLSSRTYETGVNYH
+277 RKLYSRTYETGLKYH
-292 YDAYSASLLGSYSH
+292 QGKYSSSLMGSYGYS
-306 AKDYNY
+306 KDYNF
-312 DPRHGQYGLFSN
+312 DPRKGQYSESAN
-324 LDESKQYNL
+324 LDESKQYNI
-333 QWGNSYKLDKGTVSA
+333 QWGNSYLLDKGNISA
-348 GVDYQ
+348 GIDYQ
-353 RQSVE
+353 RQSIE
-358 PSSYTM
+358 PSSYAM
-364 ISEKQTL
+364 INEKQTL
-371 NNTGLY
+371 NNTGIYL
-377 FTGQYALLNSVT
+377 TGQYAIIDSVT

-396 DHNSEFNWHTTWQSG
+396 DHHSEFNWHTTWQSG
-411 LSWEFYDGYKLI
+411 LSWEFHEGYKLV

-434 LSQLYAY
+434 LTQLYAY
-441 SSSSWGTTKGN
+441 SSSAYGTTLGN

-461 QWEVGVE
+461 QWEIGVE
-468 GTTGPLFWQLNA
+468 GTTGPLFWQVNA
-480 YHNDID
+480 YYNDID
-486 NLIDYKQGFPVS
+486 NLIAYKSGYPTS
-498 TYENIGKAEI
+498 TYENIGEAEI
-508 KGLEWV
+508 KGVEWV
-514 GELDTGIFQH
+514 GEFETGILHH
-524 QLTYQYV
+524 QVTYQYV
-531 DPRNKDT
+531 DPRNKKT
-538 DKVLARRTKQQ
+538 DKVLERRAKQQ
-549 VKYQLDWPIYSVD
+549 VKYQLDWAIDKVD

-575 TAFYDNAPSQR
+575 NDYSQFPSRRVKQ
-586 IKVGGV
+586 GGV

>member
-1 MNNNKLLPLSAAAV
+1 MNNKKLLPLSAAAL
-15 AVLCSISSLAS
+15 AVLCSIPSLAS
-26 ANNKADEVVVS
+26 GNSQSDQLVVS

-57 EDIDHWQSNTVIDVL
+57 EDIDHWQSNTVVDVL
-72 QRLPGVDVSQSGGM
+72 RRLPGVDIAQSGGM
-86 GQLSS
+86 GQQSS
-91 LYIRGTESRHVLV
+91 LFIRGTESRHVLV

-138 ARSAVYGSDAIG
+138 ARSAVYGSDAVG

-171 SHGYQNYNGSTQQK
+171 SHSYQNYNGSTQQK

-199 YTKGFDVEARGNT
+199 HTKGFDLAPKDVSPRQ
-212 GNYPNGYPQPDK
+212 YDK
-224 DGFQNKTLWLGVE
+224 DGFLSKSLWLGIE
-237 HQFTTDISA
+237 HQFSSEILA

-257 NYDGFYSEN
+257 NYDVSEY
-266 KATKVSNLVDT
+266 AGLSVDT
-277 RKLSSRTYETGVNYH
+277 RKLYNRTYETGLKYH
-292 YDAYSASLLGSYSH
+292 QGKYSSSLMGSYGYS
-306 AKDYNY
+306 KDYNF
-312 DPRHGQYGLFSN
+312 DPRKGQYSESAN
-324 LDESKQYNL
+324 LDESKQYNI
-333 QWGNSYKLDKGTVSA
+333 QWGNSYLLDKGNISA

-353 RQSVE
+353 RQSIE
-358 PSSYTM
+358 PSSYAM

-371 NNTGLY
+371 NNTGIYL
-377 FTGQYALLNSVT
+377 TGQYAIIDSVT

-396 DHNSEFNWHTTWQSG
+396 DHHSEFNWHTTWQSG
-411 LSWEFYDGYKLI
+411 LSWEFHEGYKLI

-434 LSQLYAY
+434 LTQLYAY
-441 SSSSWGTTKGN
+441 SSSAYGTTLGN

-461 QWEVGVE
+461 QWEIGVE
-468 GTTGPLFWQLNA
+468 GTTGPLFWQVNA

-486 NLIDYKQGFPVS
+486 NLIAYKSGYPTS
-498 TYENIGKAEI
+498 TYENIGEAEI
-508 KGLEWV
+508 KGVEWV
-514 GELDTGIFQH
+514 GEFETGILHH
-524 QLTYQYV
+524 QVTYQYV
-531 DPRNKDT
+531 DPRNKKT
-538 DKVLARRTKQQ
+538 DKVLERRAKQQ
-549 VKYQLDWPIYSVD
+549 VKYQLDWAIDKVD

-575 TAFYDNAPSQR
+575 NDYSQFPSRRVKQ
-586 IKVGGV
+586 GGV

>member
-1 MNNNKLLPLSAAAV
+1 MNNKKSLPLSAAAL
-15 AVLCSISSLAS
+15 AVLCATSSLAS
-26 ANNKADEVVVS
+26 ANNKTAQVVVS

-72 QRLPGVDVSQSGGM
+72 RRLPGVDIAQNGGM
-86 GQLSS
+86 GQQSS
-91 LYIRGTESRHVLV
+91 LFIRGTESRHVLV

-138 ARSAVYGSDAIG
+138 ARSAVYGSDAVG

-171 SHGYQNYNGSTQQK
+171 SHSYQNYNGSTQQK

-192 TAAGAYT
+192 TAAAAYT
-199 YTKGFDVEARGNT
+199 HTKGFDLAPKEVSPRQ
-212 GNYPNGYPQPDK
+212 YDK
-224 DGFQNKTLWLGVE
+224 DGFLSKSLWLGVE
-237 HQFTTDISA
+237 HQFSSEILA

-257 NYDGFYSEN
+257 SYDVSEY
-266 KATKVSNLVDT
+266 AGVSVDT
-277 RKLSSRTYETGVNYH
+277 RKLYSRTYETGLKYH
-292 YDAYSASLLGSYSH
+292 QGKYSSSLMGSYGYS
-306 AKDYNY
+306 KDYNF
-312 DPRHGQYGLFSN
+312 DPRKGQYSESAN
-324 LDESKQYNL
+324 LDESKQYNI
-333 QWGNSYKLDKGTVSA
+333 QWGNSYLLDKGNISA
-348 GVDYQ
+348 GIDYQ
-353 RQSVE
+353 RQSIE
-358 PSSYTM
+358 PSSYAM
-364 ISEKQTL
+364 INEKQTL
-371 NNTGLY
+371 NNTGIYL
-377 FTGQYALLNSVT
+377 TGQYAIIDSVT

-396 DHNSEFNWHTTWQSG
+396 DHHSEFNWHTTWQSG
-411 LSWEFYDGYKLI
+411 LSWEFHEGYKLV

-434 LSQLYAY
+434 LTQLYAY
-441 SSSSWGTTKGN
+441 SSSAYGTTLGN

-461 QWEVGVE
+461 QWEIGVE
-468 GTTGPLFWQLNA
+468 GTTGPLFWQVNA

-486 NLIDYKQGFPVS
+486 NLIAYKSGYPTS
-498 TYENIGKAEI
+498 TYENIGEAEI
-508 KGLEWV
+508 KGVEWV
-514 GELDTGIFQH
+514 GEFETGILHH
-524 QLTYQYV
+524 QVTYQYV
-531 DPRNKDT
+531 DPRNKKT
-538 DKVLARRTKQQ
+538 DKVLERRAKQQ
-549 VKYQLDWPIYSVD
+549 VKYQLDWAIDKVD
-562 MGLTYQYI
+562 IGLTYQYI

-575 TAFYDNAPSQR
+575 NDYSQFPSRRVKQ
-586 IKVGGV
+586 GGV

>member
-1 MNNNKLLPLSAAAV
+1 MNNKKLLPLSAAAL
-15 AVLCSISSLAS
+15 AVLCSIPSLAS
-26 ANNKADEVVVS
+26 GNSQSDQLVVS

-57 EDIDHWQSNTVIDVL
+57 EDIDHWQSNTVVDVL
-72 QRLPGVDVSQSGGM
+72 RRLPGVDIAQSGGM
-86 GQLSS
+86 GQQSS
-91 LYIRGTESRHVLV
+91 LFIRGTESRHVLV

-138 ARSAVYGSDAIG
+138 ARSAVYGSDAVG

-171 SHGYQNYNGSTQQK
+171 SHSYQNYNGSTQQK

-199 YTKGFDVEARGNT
+199 HTKGFDLAPKDVSPRQ
-212 GNYPNGYPQPDK
+212 YDK
-224 DGFQNKTLWLGVE
+224 DGFLSKSLWLGIE
-237 HQFTTDISA
+237 HQFSSEILA

-257 NYDGFYSEN
+257 NYDVSEY
-266 KATKVSNLVDT
+266 AGLSVDT
-277 RKLSSRTYETGVNYH
+277 RKLYSRTYETGLKYH
-292 YDAYSASLLGSYSH
+292 QGKYSSSLMGSYGYS
-306 AKDYNY
+306 KDYNF
-312 DPRHGQYGLFSN
+312 DPRKGQYSESAN
-324 LDESKQYNL
+324 LDESKQYNI
-333 QWGNSYKLDKGTVSA
+333 QWGNSYLLDKGNISA

-353 RQSVE
+353 RQSIE
-358 PSSYTM
+358 PSSYAM

-371 NNTGLY
+371 NNTGIYL
-377 FTGQYALLNSVT
+377 TGQYAIIDSVT

-396 DHNSEFNWHTTWQSG
+396 DHHSEFNWHTTWQSG
-411 LSWEFYDGYKLI
+411 LSWEFYEGYKLI

-434 LSQLYAY
+434 LTQLYAY
-441 SSSSWGTTKGN
+441 SSSAYGTTLGN

-461 QWEVGVE
+461 QWEIGVE
-468 GTTGPLFWQLNA
+468 GTTGPLFWQVNA

-486 NLIDYKQGFPVS
+486 NLIAYKSGYPTS
-498 TYENIGKAEI
+498 TYENIGEAEI
-508 KGLEWV
+508 KGVEWV
-514 GELDTGIFQH
+514 GEFETGILHH
-524 QLTYQYV
+524 QVTYQYV
-531 DPRNKDT
+531 DPRNKKT
-538 DKVLARRTKQQ
+538 DKVLERRAKQQ
-549 VKYQLDWPIYSVD
+549 VKYQLDWAIDKVD

-575 TAFYDNAPSQR
+575 NDYSQFPSRRVKQ
-586 IKVGGV
+586 GGV

>member
-1 MNNNKLLPLSAAAV
+1 MNNKKLLPLSAAAL
-15 AVLCSISSLAS
+15 AVLCSIPSLAS
-26 ANNKADEVVVS
+26 GNSQSDQLVVS

-57 EDIDHWQSNTVIDVL
+57 EDIDHWQSNTVVDVL
-72 QRLPGVDVSQSGGM
+72 RRLPGVDIAQSGGM
-86 GQLSS
+86 GQQSS
-91 LYIRGTESRHVLV
+91 LFIRGTESRHVLV

-138 ARSAVYGSDAIG
+138 ARSAVYGSDAVG

-171 SHGYQNYNGSTQQK
+171 SHSYQNYNGSTQQK

-199 YTKGFDVEARGNT
+199 HTKGFDLAPKDVSPRQ
-212 GNYPNGYPQPDK
+212 YDK
-224 DGFQNKTLWLGVE
+224 DGFLSKSLWLGIE
-237 HQFTTDISA
+237 HQFSSEILA

-257 NYDGFYSEN
+257 NYDVSEY
-266 KATKVSNLVDT
+266 AGLSVDT
-277 RKLSSRTYETGVNYH
+277 RKLYSRTYETGLKYH
-292 YDAYSASLLGSYSH
+292 QGKYSSSLMGSYGYS
-306 AKDYNY
+306 KDYNF
-312 DPRHGQYGLFSN
+312 DPRKGQYSESAN
-324 LDESKQYNL
+324 LDESKQYNI
-333 QWGNSYKLDKGTVSA
+333 QWGNSYLLDKGNISA

-353 RQSVE
+353 RQSIE
-358 PSSYTM
+358 PSSYAM

-371 NNTGLY
+371 NNTGIYL
-377 FTGQYALLNSVT
+377 TGQYAIIDSVT

-396 DHNSEFNWHTTWQSG
+396 DHHSEFNWHTTWQSG
-411 LSWEFYDGYKLI
+411 LSWEFYEGYKLI

-434 LSQLYAY
+434 LTQLYAY
-441 SSSSWGTTKGN
+441 SSSAYGTTLGN

-461 QWEVGVE
+461 QWEIGVE
-468 GTTGPLFWQLNA
+468 GTTGPLFWQVNA

-486 NLIDYKQGFPVS
+486 NLIAYKAGNPIS
-498 TYENIGKAEI
+498 SYENIGEAEI
-508 KGLEWV
+508 KGIEWV
-514 GELDTGIFQH
+514 GEFETGVLHH
-524 QLTYQYV
+524 QVTYQYI
-531 DPRNKDT
+531 DPRNKKT
-538 DKVLARRTKQQ
+538 DKILERRAKQQ
-549 VKYQLDWPIYSVD
+549 IKYQLDWNVANVD
-562 MGLTYQYI
+562 WGLTYQYI

-575 TAFYDNAPSQR
+575 KDFSQYDLSTKDYKRLKQ
-586 IKVGGV
+586 GGV
-592 SLWDLTAAY
+592 SLWDITAAY

>member
-1 MNNNKLLPLSAAAV
+1 MNNKKLLPLSAAAL
-15 AVLCSISSLAS
+15 AVLCSIPSLAS
-26 ANNKADEVVVS
+26 GNSQSDQLVVS

-57 EDIDHWQSNTVIDVL
+57 EDIDHWQSNTVVDVL
-72 QRLPGVDVSQSGGM
+72 RRLPGVDIAQSGGM
-86 GQLSS
+86 GQQSS
-91 LYIRGTESRHVLV
+91 LFIRGTESRHVLV

-138 ARSAVYGSDAIG
+138 ARSAVYGSDAVG

-171 SHGYQNYNGSTQQK
+171 SHSYQNYNGSTQQK

-199 YTKGFDVEARGNT
+199 HTKGFDLAPKDVSPRQ
-212 GNYPNGYPQPDK
+212 YDK
-224 DGFQNKTLWLGVE
+224 DGFLSKSLWLGIE
-237 HQFTTDISA
+237 HQFSSEILA

-257 NYDGFYSEN
+257 NYDVSEY
-266 KATKVSNLVDT
+266 AGLSVDT
-277 RKLSSRTYETGVNYH
+277 RKLYSRTYETGLKYH
-292 YDAYSASLLGSYSH
+292 QGKYSSSLMGSYGYS
-306 AKDYNY
+306 KDYNF
-312 DPRHGQYGLFSN
+312 DPRKGQYSESAN
-324 LDESKQYNL
+324 LDESKQYNI
-333 QWGNSYKLDKGTVSA
+333 QWGNSYLLDKGNISA

-353 RQSVE
+353 RQSIE
-358 PSSYTM
+358 PSSYAM

-371 NNTGLY
+371 NNTGIYL
-377 FTGQYALLNSVT
+377 TGQYAIIDSVT

-396 DHNSEFNWHTTWQSG
+396 DHHSEFNWHTTWQSG
-411 LSWEFYDGYKLI
+411 LSWEFYEGYKLI

-434 LSQLYAY
+434 LTQLYAY
-441 SSSSWGTTKGN
+441 SSSVYGTTLGN

-461 QWEVGVE
+461 QWEIGVE
-468 GTTGPLFWQLNA
+468 GTTGPLFWQVNA

-486 NLIDYKQGFPVS
+486 NLIAYKAGNPIS
-498 TYENIGKAEI
+498 SYENIGEAEI
-508 KGLEWV
+508 KGIEWV
-514 GELDTGIFQH
+514 GEFETGVLHH
-524 QLTYQYV
+524 QVTYQYI
-531 DPRNKDT
+531 DPRNKKT
-538 DKVLARRTKQQ
+538 DKILERRAKQQ
-549 VKYQLDWPIYSVD
+549 IKYQLDWNVANVD
-562 MGLTYQYI
+562 WGLTYQYI

-575 TAFYDNAPSQR
+575 KDFSQYDLSTKDYKRLKQ
-586 IKVGGV
+586 GGV
-592 SLWDLTAAY
+592 SLWDITAAY